1 MQCEECIVT
10 VSTTKSGVALQF
22 MYDWGL
28 SSGEEV
34 YCSIDLIPIFPI
46 EAIPTME
53 LTRSIV
59 TCMLSDDAPPGWLN
73 FMFKYPKDYKI
84 ILQLANSGTGQVI
97 SVGLKTMTFYKGRNH
112 HIKPSQEFTE
122 TKFSSE
128 RMKCIY
134 SYIKFLKK
142 VLNLDLSSY
151 WVKKEL
157 LKPEY
162 QTILDSCTKG
172 INLIFR

>member
-1 MQCEECIVT
+1 MA
-10 VSTTKSGVALQF
+10 K
-22 MYDWGL
+22 
-28 SSGEEV
+28 
-34 YCSIDLIPIFPI
+34 
-46 EAIPTME
+46 
-53 LTRSIV
+53 
-59 TCMLSDDAPPGWLN
+59 
-73 FMFKYPKDYKI
+73 
-84 ILQLANSGTGQVI
+84 SGTGKVI
-97 SVGLKTMTFYKGRNH
+97 SVGLKTMNFFEGRNH

-142 VLNLDLSSY
+142 VLHLDLSSY

-162 QTILDSCTKG
+162 QSILDSCTKG
-172 INLIFR
+172 VNLVFRPSNADSSGISNIAFDMDDVALVRILTQPEFKIKFESKIDFEASNFRALNVARFD